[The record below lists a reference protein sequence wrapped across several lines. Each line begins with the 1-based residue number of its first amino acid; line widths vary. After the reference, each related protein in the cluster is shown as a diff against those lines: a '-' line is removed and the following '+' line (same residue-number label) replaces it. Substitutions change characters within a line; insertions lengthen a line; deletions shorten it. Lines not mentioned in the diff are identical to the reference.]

1 MMCESTHKVST
12 EIPRRR
18 RGPLIL
24 CIQTAQSL
32 PGVALSVGT
41 SFLLTGCS
49 FAHAPSFELFGAYFP
64 AWMLCGLIGIVGA
77 ASARMV
83 LTNPGGND
91 VIPMQLA
98 VCTAV
103 GVIAALLTWTVLFR

>member
-1 MMCESTHKVST
+1 MCESTHKVST

-18 RGPLIL
+18 RGTLIFRAR
-24 CIQTAQSL
+24 TAPSL
-32 PGVALSVGT
+32 QGAVLLVGT
-41 SFLLTGCS
+41 SLLLTGCS
-49 FAHAPSFELFGAYFP
+49 FADAPSFELFGAYFP

-77 ASARMV
+77 ASTRVV
-83 LTNPGGND
+83 LANPASND